1 MKVISTKIEA
11 RGSNDIAIFGAQ
23 SSVAKHVSLFVKK
36 VSLVEQALDELDPF
50 GPRMRNLKGGFFFF
64 DSPFPL
70 RVSLH
75 AGGTVKQR
83 SG

>member
-1 MKVISTKIEA
+1 MKMVSTEIEA
-11 RGSNDIAIFGAQ
+11 RGSNGIAIFGTQ

-50 GPRMRNLKGGFFFF
+50 GPRMRNLKRGFFFN
-64 DSPFPL
+64 SPSPP

-75 AGGTVKQR
+75 AGATVKQR
-83 SG
+83 SA